1 MASKKKSKKKTSKK
15 RKDLKKIKVRVVG
28 VGGGGGSVVDELS
41 QAVKKAS
48 FYAVNSDSRALKSL
62 SRKVSKLQLG
72 KELTGGLGTGM
83 NPELGEKAAESEKE
97 KIKKMLE
104 GQDFVILV
112 SCLGGGLGSGASPVI
127 AKISKKSLGNLT
139 YGIFTLPFKFEGKKK
154 MSIAKKALKK
164 LKREVDAFSVIPN
177 QRIFQIIDKDTS
189 LNKALSAINNQLA
202 DSLQSLI
209 EIIYKPGLI
218 NIDFADLKAVFR
230 SRGRWA
236 YLNSVDLG
244 KSEEEEIVKTVINS
258 PLYPYSINGA
268 KGVLFNI
275 TGRKNLSLSQVNK
288 ISNIISK
295 RASRR
300 ARVIFGVSK
309 AKRGFKK
316 VRVSLLATGCKVEGF
331 WKGMRKEFICPKCGR
346 KLKSKSGLVLHR
358 RACDGGKKKNKETP
372 KKKKESKKKKGKK
385 KAKKKGKKKAKKKS
399 TKKKKKGKKK
409 KPRAQKVE
417 VKKVALET
425 PEKKEDQEAQEEKIR
440 KNGLQLKK
448 EKEKE
453 EAEIISK
460 EKFWETPAFLRK
472 DKGQ

>member
-1 MASKKKSKKKTSKK
+1 MASKKKNKKKTSKK
-15 RKDLKKIKVRVVG
+15 RRDLKKIKVRVVG

-83 NPELGEKAAESEKE
+83 NPELGGKAAESEKE

-177 QRIFQIIDKDTS
+177 QRIFQVIDKDTP

-244 KSEEEEIVKTVINS
+244 KSDEEEIVKTVINS

-275 TGRKNLSLSQVNK
+275 TGRKSLSLSQVNK

-346 KLKSKSGLVLHR
+346 KLKSKSGLVLHK
-358 RACDGGKKKNKETP
+358 RACDGGKKKDKETP
-372 KKKKESKKKKGKK
+372 KKKKGTEKKKGKK
-385 KAKKKGKKKAKKKS
+385 KSA
-399 TKKKKKGKKK
+399 KKKKKGKKK
-409 KPRAQKVE
+409 KPKAQKVE

-425 PEKKEDQEAQEEKIR
+425 PKKKEDQETQEEKIR

-460 EKFWETPAFLRK
+460 EKFWEAPAFLRK